1 MGDSF
6 RIEFVL
12 RKSEV
17 IMVNIN
23 FVPDDYIQKK
33 DSNRSNWMYM
43 FLCLTM
49 LGALAGTFG
58 IIKMRQNAVNRQ
70 SRMIQQKLSKAQED
84 IVMFEQLQVKRR
96 EMMQTALTA
105 VGLLETSPRSA
116 IIATLTNTLPEGTS
130 LLKVNISEKVSKQ
143 VLSMRGGKYAKADKN
158 TDTVAS
164 AKKGDATAKTGKKTQ
179 ADTQQAAQ
187 KQISTVIEIEGIA
200 PSDKQVADFIA
211 NLDNCALFSE
221 VDLVYTKEFKQDKN
235 DGRSIRTFKLTTNL
249 KKDAA
254 VTKEYIENLRLKG
267 V

>member
-1 MGDSF
+1 
-6 RIEFVL
+6 
-12 RKSEV
+12 
-17 IMVNIN
+17 MVNIN

-70 SRMIQQKLSKAQED
+70 SQMIQQRLAKAKED
-84 IVMFEQLQVKRR
+84 IVMFEQLQVKRK

-105 VGLLETSPRSA
+105 VGLLETAPRSV
-116 IIATLTNTLPEGTS
+116 IVATLTNTLPEGTS
-130 LLKVNISEKVSKQ
+130 LLKVNISEKVSNQ
-143 VLSMRGGKYAKADKN
+143 SLSVRGGTYAKAPLN
-158 TDTVAS
+158 TATAATPAS
-164 AKKGDATAKTGKKTQ
+164 AKKGAVTATTGKAAQ
-179 ADTQQAAQ
+179 AGTLQVAQ
-187 KQISTVIEIEGIA
+187 KQVSTIIEIEGIA

-211 NLDNCALFSE
+211 NLDGCALFSE
-221 VDLVYTKEFKQDKN
+221 VDLVYTKEFKQDKSDN
-235 DGRSIRTFKLTTNL
+235 RSVRTFKLTTSL

-254 VTKEYIENLRLKG
+254 VTTEYIEDLRLKG